1 MGNSDDHAETK
12 EREELKEE
20 KREQC
25 KIETYPLY
33 TNSTS
38 ELTKVYYVI
47 LTKRETKISNFSC
60 KTKVPNELQEIFA
73 LFFFYI
79 KYFLTTQSTSTN
91 FIRNQSH

>member
-38 ELTKVYYVI
+38 ELTKV
-47 LTKRETKISNFSC
+47 
-60 KTKVPNELQEIFA
+60 
-73 LFFFYI
+73 
-79 KYFLTTQSTSTN
+79 
-91 FIRNQSH
+91 